1 MRKNKGITLISL
13 AITILVIMVL
23 TSVATYS
30 GINAIN
36 MSKLTAFTTELKIM
50 QTQINSI
57 YQKYKENDIIELNNQ
72 LYYGQDKEETDDVKT
87 ILEIGEELDLTQK
100 AILNELARDT
110 ETGIESADGYRY
122 WSKDL
127 ISTLKIEGIRQDF
140 YVNVAERSIV
150 SCQGL
155 KYKDKMYY
163 TLNQLP
169 ESMYNVKYDNPN
181 TAGPTFEC
189 SAKKIG
195 SNKWEITVSN
205 IQYDGYI
212 DKWDVQYKLEGKDY
226 WNTSKDLSFV
236 VDSTGNYTI
245 RLIKDSIVS
254 ADVPLVIA
262 IGAGERVTVKNE
274 QYTDKDGDIAV
285 IPVGFTIVPGCDD
298 VSEGLVISDNEGDT
312 EADPNHI
319 VAQGNQFVWVPCAIN
334 ESKELVT
341 YKKDTRF
348 DEYQLDYS
356 NFSWD
361 DEANIEEN
369 KQSVNTYGGFY
380 VARYEAGIPE
390 NANFYPSEKNNY
402 KYYTDTMIDGI
413 TKNTDKYKPV
423 SKKGYPSW
431 NYIDYN
437 NAKKVSENM
446 YIENKSIKSQ
456 LIDSY
461 AWDTVANWIDEDNHR
476 ISNEMGCINRKL

>member
-1 MRKNKGITLISL
+1 MKNKKGITLISL

-72 LYYGQDKEETDDVKT
+72 LYYGQDKEEADDVKT
-87 ILEIGEELDLTQK
+87 ILEIGEELNLTQK
-100 AILNELARDT
+100 AILNELARDA

-169 ESMYNVKYDNPN
+169 DSMYNVKYDNPN

-195 SNKWEITVSN
+195 SNN
-205 IQYDGYI
+205 
-212 DKWDVQYKLEGKDY
+212 GK
-226 WNTSKDLSFV
+226 
-236 VDSTGNYTI
+236 
-245 RLIKDSIVS
+245 
-254 ADVPLVIA
+254 
-262 IGAGERVTVKNE
+262 
-274 QYTDKDGDIAV
+274 
-285 IPVGFTIVPGCDD
+285 
-298 VSEGLVISDNEGDT
+298 
-312 EADPNHI
+312 
-319 VAQGNQFVWVPCAIN
+319 
-334 ESKELVT
+334 
-341 YKKDTRF
+341 
-348 DEYQLDYS
+348 
-356 NFSWD
+356 
-361 DEANIEEN
+361 
-369 KQSVNTYGGFY
+369 
-380 VARYEAGIPE
+380 
-390 NANFYPSEKNNY
+390 
-402 KYYTDTMIDGI
+402 
-413 TKNTDKYKPV
+413 
-423 SKKGYPSW
+423 
-431 NYIDYN
+431 
-437 NAKKVSENM
+437 
-446 YIENKSIKSQ
+446 
-456 LIDSY
+456 
-461 AWDTVANWIDEDNHR
+461 
-476 ISNEMGCINRKL
+476 